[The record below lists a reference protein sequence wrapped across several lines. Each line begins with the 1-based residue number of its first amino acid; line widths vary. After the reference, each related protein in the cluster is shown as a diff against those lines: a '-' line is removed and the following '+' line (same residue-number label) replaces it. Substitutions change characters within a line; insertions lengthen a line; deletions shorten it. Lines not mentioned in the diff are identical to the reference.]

1 MDSVNEEWKTIIGY
15 ENYQV
20 SNLGRIRSL
29 RHNNIYYMNP
39 MRRGYEGQKYECVR
53 LSNEDGP
60 KNFAVHRLVASYFVP
75 NPNNYNIIN
84 HKDENKLNNKASNLE
99 WCTYSYNRKY
109 NGLSKKVG
117 DKLKNR
123 KDLSK
128 PIEMYT
134 LSGELVKIF
143 PSVGEAARFL
153 HKEGSQSTISRCC
166 NGTRKDGSPR
176 TAFGYMWR
184 WKQSESDFDSLC
196 DGAK

>member
-1 MDSVNEEWKTIIGY
+1 MKEEWKTIIGY

-20 SNLGRIRSL
+20 SNLGRVRSL
-29 RHNNIYYMNP
+29 RNNNVYYLNP

-53 LSNEDGP
+53 LSNAEGP

-75 NPNNYNIIN
+75 NPNNYPIVN
-84 HKDENKLNNKASNLE
+84 HIDEDKLNNKASNLE
-99 WCTYSYNRKY
+99 WCTYSYNMTY
-109 NGLSKKVG
+109 NGLSKRKG
-117 DKLKNR
+117 EKLRNR
-123 KDLSK
+123 KDCSK

-134 LSGELVKIF
+134 LSGELIKIF